1 MKKIAIFA
9 SGSGSNAQKII
20 EYFNEKPVAKVDI
33 VLTNKRDAFVLER
46 ARNFHI
52 TSVTFNRDE
61 LYNSDVISNLLCDR
75 QIDLIVLAG
84 FLWLVP
90 ANILR
95 MFPNR
100 IINIHPALLPGY
112 GGKGMFG
119 RRVHEA
125 VIDNREIFSGI
136 TIHHINERYDEG
148 DVIFQ
153 AKCKVEITDDAHS
166 LEEKIHALEH
176 MHYPRVVEEVIMKL
190 DAKS

>member
-20 EYFNEKPVAKVDI
+20 EYFNENPVAKVDI

-84 FLWLVP
+84 FLWLIP

-112 GGKGMFG
+112 GGRGMYG
-119 RRVHEA
+119 HLVHEA
-125 VIDNREIFSGI
+125 VIANREIFSGI
-136 TIHHINERYDEG
+136 TIHYINERYDEG

-166 LEEKIHALEH
+166 LAEKIHALEH
-176 MHYPRVVEEVIMKL
+176 MHFPRVVEEVIMKL

>member
-20 EYFNEKPVAKVDI
+20 EYFNENPVAKVDI
-33 VLTNKRDAFVLER
+33 VLTNKREAFVLER

-84 FLWLVP
+84 FLWLIP

-112 GGKGMFG
+112 GGRGMYG
-119 RRVHEA
+119 QLVHEA
-125 VIDNREIFSGI
+125 VIANREIFSGI
-136 TIHHINERYDEG
+136 TIHYINERYDEG

-166 LEEKIHALEH
+166 LAEKIHALEH
-176 MHYPRVVEEVIMKL
+176 MHFPRVVEEVIMKL

>member
-20 EYFNEKPVAKVDI
+20 EYFNEKTVAKVDI

-112 GGKGMFG
+112 GGKGMYG
-119 RRVHEA
+119 HLVHEA
-125 VIDNREIFSGI
+125 VIANREIFSGI
-136 TIHHINERYDEG
+136 TIHYINERYDEG

-166 LEEKIHALEH
+166 LAEKIHALEH
-176 MHYPRVVEEVIMKL
+176 MHFPRVVEEVIRKL
-190 DAKS
+190 GAK

>member
-20 EYFNEKPVAKVDI
+20 EYFNENPVAKVDI
-33 VLTNKRDAFVLER
+33 ILTNKKSAFVLER

-52 TSVTFNRDE
+52 TSVTFNRNE
-61 LYNSDVISNLLCDR
+61 LYNSDVILNLLCDR

-90 ANILR
+90 TNLLR

-112 GGKGMFG
+112 GGKGMYG
-119 RRVHEA
+119 DHVHEA
-125 VIDNREIFSGI
+125 VIANREIFSGI
-136 TIHHINERYDEG
+136 TIHYINERYDEG

-166 LEEKIHALEH
+166 LADKIHALEH
-176 MHYPRVVEEVIMKL
+176 MHFPRVVEEVIMKL
-190 DAKS
+190 